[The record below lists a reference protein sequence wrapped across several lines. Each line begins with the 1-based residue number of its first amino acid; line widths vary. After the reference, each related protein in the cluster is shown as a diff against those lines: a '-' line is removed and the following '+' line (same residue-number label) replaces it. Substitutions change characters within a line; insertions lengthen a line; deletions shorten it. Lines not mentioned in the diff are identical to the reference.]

1 MMQLQAVLEL
11 IDRTTAPLRNMTNQS
26 RATTNAL
33 NQNREQLRQLQRT
46 SANIN
51 SFRSLNQSLQQT
63 GTELAQA
70 QAQAQQLARAYR
82 ATASPTRAMTREF
95 EQARERVR
103 QLQQA
108 QRDQTS
114 QLQTLRQSLN
124 GAGVD
129 TRDLANQQ
137 RRLDDSIRTTTDR
150 IRQQNDQ
157 LQRQAQHSRR
167 LQDLQNQRRETM
179 ERFDENMGYG
189 GTMLGVGAGLS
200 VAAGLPVLEFSKA
213 EDAATSLKVSMM
225 GVGGKVP
232 QEFQQINDLANQ
244 LGNKLPGTTAEFQ
257 TMMAKLVQQG
267 ISYKAILGG
276 VGEASAYLG
285 VQLKMPF
292 DEAAEFAAKMQ
303 DATKTAEGDMLGLMD
318 TIQKS
323 FYLGVDPTN
332 MLGGFS
338 AISDGM
344 KTIKQSGLEGAKAM
358 APLLV
363 MADQASMQGSTAGI
377 AFSKIFSKMM
387 DTKNIKKSLKGTGIS
402 MDFTDGKGEFGG
414 LDKMYKQ
421 LEQLKSL
428 STEARKPIFK
438 AMFGD
443 DAETTKAL
451 NLLIDKGKSGYEET
465 IAKMEAQADLQT
477 RVNEQLGTLKN
488 LWDAAAGTFSNA
500 MVALGE
506 SIAPEVKWLV
516 TWITDLAEGLQ
527 NWAKENPRTANV
539 ILKLV
544 AGFGALFL
552 VLGALTILITSLL
565 LPFALLRFT
574 LMSFGLRAIGIIG
587 LLGRALSWLSMTIRL
602 IAFTL
607 AANPLLL
614 MFLLLATAVYLI
626 YNNWAPIKDF
636 FINLW
641 NGIVSFFNSGIAN
654 IGASLLN
661 WSPVGLFYNAFSAV
675 LSWFGVEL
683 PSKFTEFGQMLIQGL
698 VNGIL
703 AKWESVKSTV
713 SGIASGITGTVKGV
727 LGIHSPSRVFHELG
741 MYTMQGMQ
749 GGLLSHAGLPINAM
763 STTSQGLIKA
773 LDTSQIQIDKRPP
786 ISLSGTA
793 GGSGGAAAPV
803 TINITI
809 NAAAGMNEQQLA
821 QQVALQVQAAMQ
833 KQNTSNG
840 ALYDQ
845 F

>member
-26 RATTNAL
+26 RATTDAL

-82 ATASPTRAMTREF
+82 ATANPTRAMTREF

-114 QLQTLRQSLN
+114 QLQNLRQSLN

-200 VAAGLPVLEFSKA
+200 IAAGLPVLEFSKA

-506 SIAPEVKWLV
+506 AIAPEVKALV

-602 IAFTL
+602 VAFTL
-607 AANPLLL
+607 AANPLLAAL
-614 MFLLLATAVYLI
+614 LLLAVAAYMI
-626 YNNWAPIKDF
+626 YKNWGPIKEF

-641 NGIVSFFNSGIAN
+641 NSIVSYASAGIEAVVNFFSSGMSRASAFVTNGIAT
-654 IGASLLN
+654 I
-661 WSPVGLFYNAFSAV
+661 VGFFSG
-675 LSWFGVEL
+675 LYSQ
-683 PSKFTEFGQMLIQGL
+683 FTTAGGQIVQGL
-698 VNGIL
+698 IDGL
-703 AKWESVKSTV
+703 TAKWEGLKAKAAS
-713 SGIASGITGTVKGV
+713 IADSITGTVKGV

-749 GGLLSHAGLPINAM
+749 GGLLANAGLPINTM

-773 LDTSQIQIDKRPP
+773 LDTSQIQLDKRPP
-786 ISLSGTA
+786 LGVASAA
-793 GGSGGAAAPV
+793 GGASGSAAPV

-833 KQNTSNG
+833 KQTTNG